1 MQQGPTRQSTCSLA
15 FNPEHRLVRRAD
27 FTRVYGS
34 GRKAYGQFVAIFA
47 LRRPDTGDDQPGPWR
62 LGITATRKSG
72 KAVERNRQ
80 RRRIREFFR
89 LHQHALPSGWDFVV
103 NTRRSLNEAGH
114 PEFHKDMERTLRK
127 LGFDISGDAPAS
139 AAPR

>member
-1 MQQGPTRQSTCSLA
+1 MPEGPTQSESPSLA
-15 FNPEHRLVRRAD
+15 FGRNHRLIRRAD
-27 FTRVYGS
+27 FTRAYGR

-47 LRRPDTGDDQPGPWR
+47 LRQSESTEDEPGPWR

-72 KAVERNRQ
+72 KAVDRNRQ

-89 LHQHALPSGWDFVV
+89 LHQHALPPGWDFVV

-114 PEFHKDMERTLRK
+114 REFHKDMERALRK
-127 LGFDISGDAPAS
+127 LGFDLSGENPA
-139 AAPR
+139 